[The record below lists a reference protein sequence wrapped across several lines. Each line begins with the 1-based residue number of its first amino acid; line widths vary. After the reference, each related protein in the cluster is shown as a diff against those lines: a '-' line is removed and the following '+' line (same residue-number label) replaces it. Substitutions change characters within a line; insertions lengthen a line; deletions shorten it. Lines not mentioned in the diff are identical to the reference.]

1 MNKSLTYI
9 KHTAVVLVALY
20 VIFAGLLTAS
30 AVLSWAT
37 WTQVGDWLIKA
48 AAVFAILLI
57 INIIVSMLVNATRK
71 Q

>member
-20 VIFAGLLTAS
+20 VIFAGLLAAS
-30 AVLSWAT
+30 AVLNWAT
-37 WTQVGDWLIKA
+37 WTQVGDWLTKA
-48 AAVFAILLI
+48 AAVFVILFI

-71 Q
+71 

>member
-1 MNKSLTYI
+1 MDKSLTYI

-20 VIFAGLLTAS
+20 VIFAGLLAAS
-30 AVLSWAT
+30 AVLNWST
-37 WTQVGDWLIKA
+37 WTQVGDWLTKA
-48 AAVFAILLI
+48 AAVFAILLV

>member
-9 KHTAVVLVALY
+9 KHTAVVLIALY
-20 VIFAGLLTAS
+20 VIFAGLLAAS

-37 WTQVGDWLIKA
+37 WVQVGDWLTKA
-48 AAVFAILLI
+48 AAVFAILLV

>member
-9 KHTAVVLVALY
+9 KHTAVVLIALY
-20 VIFAGLLTAS
+20 VIFAGLLAAS

-37 WTQVGDWLIKA
+37 WAQVSDWLTKA
-48 AAVFAILLI
+48 AAVFAILLV

>member
-20 VIFAGLLTAS
+20 VIFAGLLAVS

-37 WTQVGDWLIKA
+37 WPQVGEWLTKA
-48 AAVFAILLI
+48 AAVFAILLL
-57 INIIVSMLVNATRK
+57 INVVVSMLVNATRK
-71 Q
+71 

>member
-20 VIFAGLLTAS
+20 VIFAGLLAAS
-30 AVLSWAT
+30 AVLGWAT
-37 WTQVGDWLIKA
+37 WIQVGDWLTKA
-48 AAVFAILLI
+48 AAVFAILLV